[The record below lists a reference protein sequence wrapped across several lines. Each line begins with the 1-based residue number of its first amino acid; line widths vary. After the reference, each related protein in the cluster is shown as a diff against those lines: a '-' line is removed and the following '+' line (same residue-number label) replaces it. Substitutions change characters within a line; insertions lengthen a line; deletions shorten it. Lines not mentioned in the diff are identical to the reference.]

1 MTEENQS
8 EQSVNSQQS
17 NLDTSINWLLSIAS
31 LFTSVFRLAIEE
43 ASLAKEDLSRL
54 VLICLLVVPIFLLTW
69 IALGV
74 LAAWIVFELT
84 AWAAMGFATFAAIQ
98 LVTSLILI
106 SKLKTYRHS
115 LTLPATR
122 AQISA
127 IFEEIRHEARKPT
140 APDRNA

>member
-17 NLDTSINWLLSIAS
+17 HLDTSINWLLSIAS
-31 LFTSVFRLAIEE
+31 LFTSVFRLGIAE
-43 ASLAKEDLSRL
+43 ASLAKEDLGRL
-54 VLICLLVVPIFLLTW
+54 VLVCLLIVPIFLLTW
-69 IALGV
+69 VALGV

-98 LVTSLILI
+98 LITSLILI

-122 AQISA
+122 AQIST
-127 IFEEIRHEARKPT
+127 IIEEVRHEARKPAAT
-140 APDRNA
+140 DRNA